1 MPSGVDF
8 ASLDRR
14 ENDATGL
21 APMETI
27 AETAAVRDGRFEAR
41 KTGRGFLRTDV
52 DRGEVLEA
60 SGIDE

>member
-1 MPSGVDF
+1 MSSGVDL

-21 APMETI
+21 APMEAI
-27 AETAAVRDGRFEAR
+27 AETAAVRDGHFEAR
-41 KTGRGFLRTDV
+41 KMGRGFLRTDV
-52 DRGEVLEA
+52 DRREVLES